1 MKNWLKLKV
10 MNQDETLHVIHS
22 YLQFTYQEKEEKW
35 NAILVHISRVNL
47 EENGAKDDT
56 VR

>member
-1 MKNWLKLKV
+1 